1 MKQISLIDLY
11 LNILNMGNKIDKNAY
26 YAKLLERS
34 HMRHKKVPKIGTLKV
49 EKQVDW
55 QKLQNHFKKLVNA
68 K

>member
-1 MKQISLIDLY
+1 
-11 LNILNMGNKIDKNAY
+11 MGNKIDKNAY